1 MYRQS
6 KERVSEPDSKPS
18 SGEILD
24 ANQTPTS
31 FCIFDKLPKKE
42 QSIEVTMDKTHFLST
57 INSMMMV
64 RDVLART

>member
-1 MYRQS
+1 MGKMYRQS
-6 KERVSEPDSKPS
+6 KPDSKSS

-42 QSIEVTMDKTHFLST
+42 QSIEVTMDKTHFLNT
-57 INSMMMV
+57 NNNTMMV
-64 RDVLART
+64 GNVLART